1 MNINTNGNQKTHIVC
16 EMHTKNCHCAPGGGK
31 AANNVGCIRQRHR
44 IDLRGQGPALGPER
58 GVAASGAEGDRD
70 Q

>member
-1 MNINTNGNQKTHIVC
+1 
-16 EMHTKNCHCAPGGGK
+16 
-31 AANNVGCIRQRHR
+31 VGCIRQRHR